1 MQPLLWSD
9 PVRVGGFTLLG
20 RLGEGTYGVVY
31 VASHASH
38 GRVALK
44 VLRPALAAIPQ
55 VRARLRSEAQALQR
69 VRGNCTAAVLAV
81 DADGAVPFLAMELV
95 EGMNLFQYVSE
106 HGPLRGP
113 LLDVLRDGL
122 VEALASVHAAN
133 TVHRDLKPTNIMF
146 GPGGVQVLDFG
157 ISVLLEV
164 AAGTGTD
171 IALGTETWMSP
182 EQAQGSEL
190 APASDVFNLG
200 MVLAF
205 AATGTHPFGGGRPAA
220 LMYRVVHE
228 QANLGGVPAGLRD
241 LVEKCLQKNPLH
253 RPDLLQIGHPS
264 EHDPERTVRVRD
276 EPLRVAAR
284 PGWLEYLE
292 MWGAKVALA
301 LVLVLVVGYGFFT
314 YFNRVVYVGEQ
325 RNGLAEGTGTRT
337 WPEGS
342 RYSGEFKADMRHGQG
357 KMTDANGD
365 KYSGGWRFDMRYG
378 QGAITWA
385 NGVTYTGGF
394 EEDKATGQGIYTLP
408 TGETYKGRFKDNK
421 RDGQGVLTWPNG
433 AKYTG
438 EFKDDN
444 RDGQGTNTYE
454 DGENYTGEF
463 KDDKRHG
470 QGTLTW
476 PNGDKYTGRWVDG
489 NRNREGTYT
498 SANGTVTRVRYI
510 P

>member
-164 AAGTGTD
+164 AAVTG
-171 IALGTETWMSP
+171 IALGTETWVSP
-182 EQAQGSEL
+182 EQAQGKEL

-205 AATGTHPFGGGRPAA
+205 AATGVHPFGAGRPAA

-301 LVLVLVVGYGFFT
+301 LVLVLVVGYGYFT

-342 RYSGEFKADMRHGQG
+342 RYSGEFKADMRHGLG
-357 KMTDANGD
+357 TMTDANGD

-378 QGAITWA
+378 QGAIRWA
-385 NGVTYTGGF
+385 NGETYTGGF
-394 EEDKATGQGIYTLP
+394 EEDKATGQGT
-408 TGETYKGRFKDNK
+408 
-421 RDGQGVLTWPNG
+421 LTWPNG
-433 AKYTG
+433 NKYTG
-438 EFKDDN
+438 GWV
-444 RDGQGTNTYE
+444 DGKRSGHGTLTYAGGSTYS
-454 DGENYTGEF
+454 GEWQ
-463 KDDKRHG
+463 DDKKQG

-476 PNGDKYTGRWVDG
+476 PNGDKYSGAFKDDK
-489 NRNREGTYT
+489 RNGQGTYT
-498 SANGTVTRVRYI
+498 YANGTKNTVRYI
-510 P
+510 DDELVP